1 MLGPSRQTFQE
12 GCSSQ
17 ETSHVPVREDL
28 NSWNLNTTTTLMIR
42 TSYYV
47 VPNIK
52 LGIFYKMPH
61 GTVLPLPKVNII
73 IHVIPILQNRIS
85 EIV

>member
-17 ETSHVPVREDL
+17 ETSHEPVREDL
-28 NSWNLNTTTTLMIR
+28 NSWNLNNNTTTTLMIR
-42 TSYYV
+42 ASYYV

-52 LGIFYKMPH
+52 LGIFHKMPH
-61 GTVLPLPKVNII
+61 
-73 IHVIPILQNRIS
+73 
-85 EIV
+85 

>member
-1 MLGPSRQTFQE
+1 
-12 GCSSQ
+12 
-17 ETSHVPVREDL
+17 
-28 NSWNLNTTTTLMIR
+28 MIR